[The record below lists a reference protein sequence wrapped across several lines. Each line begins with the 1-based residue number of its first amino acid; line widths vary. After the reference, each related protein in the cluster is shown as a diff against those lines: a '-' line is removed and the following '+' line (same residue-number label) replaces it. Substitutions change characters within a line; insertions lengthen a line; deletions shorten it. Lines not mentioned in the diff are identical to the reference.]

1 MRCVANINFGITT
14 TSNLKQPQYLDI
26 STAAILRNDYHYLYR
41 RSIVAI
47 MQNLVVVGLQYG
59 DEGKGKIVDFLSEHF
74 DIVVRF
80 QGGSN
85 AGHTVIV
92 GDDEFR
98 FRIMPTGA
106 IRNKTAVIGNGVVID
121 PQILLNEVK
130 VLSESGVE
138 VNLKISDRAHIIT
151 SFQVQIDGFQEAAKG
166 VTKIGTT
173 KRGIGPTYS
182 DKVSRIGMRV
192 CDFLGTS
199 TSDRWSYLANTSK
212 TRIEKIYG
220 TGLESSQDIQRSKY
234 DEMMRELSKYVTDT
248 GGFLDNAMNSGSK
261 VLFEGAQGALLDIDH
276 GTYPY
281 VTSSNCIS
289 AAAATGTGVSPM
301 RLDSVLGICKAY
313 MTRVGAGPFPTEL
326 NDKTG
331 ESMRQRGHEFGTVT
345 GRPRRCGW
353 LDLVTLRYAIR
364 LNGSKYLAL
373 TKLDVLS
380 SFQKLK
386 VCTAY
391 NISDT
396 EVHTVPACADEYSNA
411 TPVYQEIDGWAEPS
425 GGSWAPIVDEGFK
438 SLPNSMKSYMEL
450 IEEFT
455 DSKVAFVSLGPDRS
469 ETVMVPGVFPEL
481 S

>member
-1 MRCVANINFGITT
+1 MVQLVISLSRIYITIIN
-14 TSNLKQPQYLDI
+14 NLCRQ
-26 STAAILRNDYHYLYR
+26 
-41 RSIVAI
+41 SIVAK

-74 DIVVRF
+74 DIVARF

-92 GDDEFR
+92 GDEEYR
-98 FRIMPTGA
+98 FRIMPTGTV
-106 IRNKTAVIGNGVVID
+106 RGKTAVIGNGVVID
-121 PQILLNEVK
+121 PQILLDEFK
-130 VLSESGVE
+130 ALSESGVE
-138 VNLKISDRAHIIT
+138 VDLKISDRAHIIT
-151 SFQVQIDGFQEAAKG
+151 YFQLQIDEFQEATKG
-166 VTKIGTT
+166 VSKIGTT

-192 CDFLGTS
+192 CDFLSST
-199 TSDRWSYLANTSK
+199 TSDRWLYLATISRS
-212 TRIEKIYG
+212 RIEKIYG
-220 TGLESSQDIQRSKY
+220 VNLESSPDDQKSRY
-234 DEMMRELSKYVTDT
+234 NEMMGELNKYVTDT
-248 GGFLDNAMNSGSK
+248 GEFLENAMKSGRR

-276 GTYPY
+276 GTYPF
-281 VTSSNCIS
+281 VTSSNCTS

-313 MTRVGAGPFPTEL
+313 MTRVGTGPFPTEL
-326 NDKTG
+326 IGKIGDK
-331 ESMRQRGHEFGTVT
+331 MRQRGHEYGTVT

-353 LDLVTLRYAIR
+353 LDLVALRYAIR

-380 SFQKLK
+380 NFQKVK

-391 NISDT
+391 NIQGT
-396 EVHTVPACADEYSNA
+396 EVHTVPASADEYSDA
-411 TPVYQEIDGWAEPS
+411 TPVYQEMAGWSEPS
-425 GGSWAPIVDEGFK
+425 GGSWAPFVKEGFK
-438 SLPNSMKSYMEL
+438 SLPQTMKSYIEL

-455 DSKVAFVSLGPDRS
+455 DTEVAIISLGPERS
-469 ETVMVPGVFPEL
+469 ETVIIPGVFPEL

>member
-1 MRCVANINFGITT
+1 
-14 TSNLKQPQYLDI
+14 
-26 STAAILRNDYHYLYR
+26 
-41 RSIVAI
+41 

-59 DEGKGKIVDFLSEHF
+59 DEGKGKIVDYLSEHF
-74 DIVVRF
+74 DIVARF

-92 GDDEFR
+92 DEDEYR

-106 IRNKTAVIGNGVVID
+106 VRNKTAVIGNGVVID

-130 VLSESGVE
+130 ALSDCGVE
-138 VNLKISDRAHIIT
+138 VDLKISDRAHIIT
-151 SFQVQIDGFQEAAKG
+151 SFHLQIDGFQEMAKG
-166 VTKIGTT
+166 VSKIGTT

-192 CDFLGTS
+192 CDFVKSS
-199 TSDRWSYLANTSK
+199 TSDRWSYLATISES
-212 TRIEKIYG
+212 RIEKIYG
-220 TGLESSQDIQRSKY
+220 ANLESSQDNQRSKY
-234 DEMMRELSKYVTDT
+234 NEMMVELGKYVTDT
-248 GGFLDNAMNSGSK
+248 GEFLENAMKSGRK

-281 VTSSNCIS
+281 VTSSNCTS

-313 MTRVGAGPFPTEL
+313 LTRVGTGPFPTEL

-331 ESMRQRGHEFGTVT
+331 EMMRQRGHEFGTVT

-353 LDLVTLRYAIR
+353 LDLIALRYAIR

-380 SFQKLK
+380 NFQKLK

-391 NISDT
+391 SINDA
-396 EVHTVPACADEYSNA
+396 EVHTVPASADEYSKA
-411 TPVYQEIDGWAEPS
+411 TPVYQEMDGWSEPS
-425 GGSWAPIVDEGFK
+425 GGSWAPLVDEGFK
-438 SLPNSMKSYMEL
+438 SLPNGMKSFIEL
-450 IEEFT
+450 VEEFT
-455 DSKVAFVSLGPDRS
+455 ETKVAIVSLGPERS
-469 ETVMVPGVFPEL
+469 ETVIIPGVFPEL
-481 S
+481 P